1 MKRAMARTI
10 RRLLALATAST
21 FAAAVAACVLAQ
33 PSGDIPQLPA
43 SRPTIDHSSVVPST
57 ATVLTTWPRTF
68 NISVELVD
76 PTAPFVYA
84 SFIDYNPLTGEGRV
98 DGPTV
103 SAYEASKQADR
114 KRSLEIAIPAP
125 ADLQR
130 CHVVE
135 VVVALSLNTRD
146 NKNAHTPDE
155 PGGDLVAWFYNPNGD
170 LGGCPSLDAGFGA
183 PDGDASDGGDL

>member
-1 MKRAMARTI
+1 MARTA
-10 RRLLALATAST
+10 RRLLAVATASS
-21 FAAAVAACVLAQ
+21 FAAVVAACVLSQ
-33 PSGDIPQLPA
+33 PSGDIPTLPA

-57 ATVLTTWPRTF
+57 TTVLTTWPQTF
-68 NISVELVD
+68 NLSVELVD

-84 SFIDYNPLTGEGRV
+84 SFVDYNPLTGEGRV
-98 DGPTV
+98 DGPTR
-103 SAYEASKQADR
+103 SAYEASKQSDR
-114 KRSLEIAIPAP
+114 KRSLEISIQPP

-130 CHVVE
+130 CHVIE

-170 LGGCPSLDAGFGA
+170 LGGCPSLDAGFSA
-183 PDGDASDGGDL
+183 PDGAGGDAADAGDP